1 VAAGSLEARQAQQC
15 LPPDLTSQLP
25 DCSFD
30 CILTFAHL
38 NFAQPTCAFT
48 SEIEHICSTKTSSG
62 TTIGEASLQCVASNC
77 GNLATNNILLTA
89 YNICEDVDD
98 AIPNTATVI
107 NATIDP
113 SPSRASASS
122 EKALIATQ
130 DLATTTAPPPPAET
144 GIIANGGG
152 SMVVSGD
159 GTTVTM
165 EIVMSATS
173 TAPTAAATM
182 TDMGSNFMQDQM
194 PQMNTGLSE
203 AQVAGIATGTA
214 VAALLLIGAVFFLL
228 RRRRKEKKEDA
239 AWTKKISSPDTETS
253 QATSFGF
260 ARPEVPKVNKHLSFW
275 RMSPGPDEIGVAVTQ
290 KPSQHPQSPSVRKSL
305 LQRAAPAMPWR
316 LTRQRTSWPSPW
328 SDTAKIL
335 SPPPRPPRDSVATT
349 FDEDIE
355 QLPDQ
360 PPRVSI
366 GGVRFA
372 LAEPPSSVPKVPPQA
387 LQLDQIRTVSPT
399 LTSAGSR
406 SNVTIPLTPKYDNG
420 NFATTVATRAAAPAS
435 IDATLAESSATFGRI
450 PGPASPQRNR
460 LQKKAPVRPPHGAP
474 LIRENSDTTFETDS
488 TAESLER
495 RLSRPQTALPTILQ
509 SPRTATAVRYPA
521 VPQSSALSPKT
532 GYIPQ
537 PLRILKS
544 PPPTTAAAA
553 APPRPTRDSL
563 IRNEASFITTDST
576 STAEGRLSDF
586 SIDWPVPPSGRPS
599 VAPLSGAQAQAQAQA
614 PVSNAGLRVT
624 SQPPSPLSRP
634 SSFATN
640 RNRRQT
646 DASVYSQ
653 PSPVSV
659 LFDTEIPVPNKAKI
673 TPTKANSGGDLFFT
687 VEMP

>member
-1 VAAGSLEARQAQQC
+1 VAAGSLEARQVQQPC

-30 CILTFAHL
+30 CILTFAHS
-38 NFAQPTCAFT
+38 NFADQTCAFT
-48 SEIEHICSTKTSSG
+48 AEIEHICSTKTSSG
-62 TTIGEASLQCVASNC
+62 RTIGEASLQCVASNC
-77 GNLATNNILLTA
+77 GNLATNSILLAA

-130 DLATTTAPPPPAET
+130 NPGTTPAPSPPAET
-144 GIIANGGG
+144 GIIASGGG

-159 GTTVTM
+159 GTAVTM

-173 TAPTAAATM
+173 TTPAPGATM
-182 TDMGSNFMQDQM
+182 TGMGSNFMPAQM
-194 PQMNTGLSE
+194 PSMNTGLSE
-203 AQVAGIATGTA
+203 AQIAGIATGTG
-214 VAALLLIGAVFFLL
+214 VAALLLIGAIFFLI

-239 AWTKKISSPDTETS
+239 AWTKKISSPDTENS

-260 ARPEVPKVNKHLSFW
+260 ARSPVPKVNKHLSFW
-275 RMSPGPDEIGVAVTQ
+275 RMSPAPDEIGVAVTE
-290 KPSQHPQSPSVRKSL
+290 KPSSSPQSPSVRKSI
-305 LQRAAPAMPWR
+305 LQRATPVMPWR

-355 QLPDQ
+355 QLPNQ

-372 LAEPPSSVPKVPPQA
+372 LEEPPNSVPKVPPQA
-387 LQLDQIRTVSPT
+387 LQLDQTRTVSPP

-420 NFATTVATRAAAPAS
+420 NFANVTTLTTIPAS
-435 IDATLAESSATFGRI
+435 IDATLAESSSTFGRI
-450 PGPASPQRNR
+450 PAPTSPQRNR
-460 LQKKAPVRPPHGAP
+460 LQKKPPPRPPPP
-474 LIRENSDTTFETDS
+474 LFREDSGTTFETDS
-488 TAESLER
+488 TPDELDR
-495 RLSRPQTALPTILQ
+495 RLSRPLNTLPTILQ
-509 SPRTATAVRYPA
+509 SPRTATAIRYP
-521 VPQSSALSPKT
+521 PIPESAAISPKA
-532 GYIPQ
+532 GFFPQ

-544 PPPTTAAAA
+544 PPPAAAT
-553 APPRPTRDSL
+553 APKGRSKREFL
-563 IRNEASFITTDST
+563 IRNEASFVTTDST
-576 STAEGRLSDF
+576 STDGRLSDY

-599 VAPLSGAQAQAQAQA
+599 QVPASAPGTQA
-614 PVSNAGLRVT
+614 PMP
-624 SQPPSPLSRP
+624 SQPPSPPSRRT
-634 SSFATN
+634 SSFIT
-640 RNRRQT
+640 NRRQT
-646 DASVYSQ
+646 ASVYSQ
-653 PSPVSV
+653 PGIPSPVSFT
-659 LFDTEIPVPNKAKI
+659 FDNGAVVPRAKI
-673 TPTKANSGGDLFFT
+673 TPTKTNTLGDLFFK